1 MSIFDKAVSF
11 INRETIQE
19 NESKKMSVVIRM
31 LSLFI
36 VCFLII
42 LLIFCLCSRVKYGL
56 PSVALSIIV
65 YGIVFHMT
73 YHVGKRYSVTA
84 FIITTIIWSILNL
97 WLFGWFCGV
106 QTMVIQLVLIC
117 YFASYGALLKKA
129 IFSSFIF
136 VVYMGLYCMFAH
148 ATPVN
153 EFTAGHMTFLRVF
166 FIMLVIVNM
175 SALAYVFSNESQD
188 MESKLVE
195 YNKKLEKKSSTDPLT
210 GLYNRGKAME
220 ILCDLEKQTGTDTFS
235 LCICDIDFFKKVND
249 NYGHDVGDKVLIEV
263 SNILSKIVKGYG
275 YVARWGGEEF
285 MIIFPKTNGDDASTV
300 IYAIQS
306 EIKKMA
312 VKNGDDE
319 IKVTLTYG
327 LTEFSPNQPLDQSI
341 KDADNKLYRGK
352 EEGRNMLVY

>member
-1 MSIFDKAVSF
+1 MSIWNKAISF

-36 VCFLII
+36 VSFQVV
-42 LLIFCLCSRVKYGL
+42 LLLFCIVVRAKYGI
-56 PSVALSIIV
+56 PCVAGSIIV
-65 YGIVFHMT
+65 YGMVFHMT
-73 YHVGKRYSVTA
+73 YRVGKKYSVNF
-84 FIITTIIWSILNL
+84 FIAATILWCVVNL

-106 QTMVIQLVLIC
+106 QTMVIQLVLIY
-117 YFASYGALLKKA
+117 YFACYGRLLSKA
-129 IFSSFIF
+129 IFSVVIF
-136 VVYMGLYCMFAH
+136 VIYMALYAVFAH
-148 ATPVN
+148 REAVN
-153 EFTAGHMTFLRVF
+153 ELGLGQMTFLRVF
-166 FIMLVIVNM
+166 FVMLVIVCI

-195 YNKKLEKKSSTDPLT
+195 YNKKLEKKSNTDPLT
-210 GLYNRGKAME
+210 GLYNRGKAMD
-220 ILCDLEKQTGTDTFS
+220 ILQELEKQTDVETFS

-263 SNILSKIVKGYG
+263 SNILSRLVKGYG

-285 MIIFPKTNGDDASTV
+285 MIIFPRTNGDDASTV

-306 EIKKMA
+306 EMKKMA
-312 VKNGDDE
+312 VVNGDDV

-327 LTEFSPNQPLDQSI
+327 LTEFSPNQPLDQNI